1 MKHTNRM
8 PRTNRMTRMTKPA
21 VALLALLLLGTTA
34 FDAAAAGPGLAVEPS
49 ELPAKAR
56 TALKIDIDKARIETP
71 DLFRQVQDVASR
83 AAELDAGS
91 RRPGVPLTMHFKVLG
106 PRALMPMLE
115 LLAFDGH
122 TSTDLTPMAR
132 AALRVGLVEAVGIIR
147 DARAV
152 PVLSRIALRERD
164 VDMTRA
170 SADALGRIGTNDAY
184 DALLAALASAE
195 SHSSASTST
204 GSSERVQA
212 LLAGVGSSR
221 RVDGA
226 TLLAKRLDHESSRPD
241 AATAKAIAKAL
252 GTAGNAWAWKTLAN
266 RADEATVREIAA
278 RALVKAY
285 VAYPGEARIAAMNA
299 LLVVDDPHTNA
310 LVAAARSGASV
321 DEAGALDALSSR
333 LAKNPTH

>member
-1 MKHTNRM
+1 
-8 PRTNRMTRMTKPA
+8 
-21 VALLALLLLGTTA
+21 
-34 FDAAAAGPGLAVEPS
+34 
-49 ELPAKAR
+49 
-56 TALKIDIDKARIETP
+56 
-71 DLFRQVQDVASR
+71 
-83 AAELDAGS
+83 
-91 RRPGVPLTMHFKVLG
+91 
-106 PRALMPMLE
+106 MPMLE

-152 PVLSRIALRERD
+152 PVLSRIALRDRD

-184 DALLAALASAE
+184 DALLAALASAD
-195 SHSSASTST
+195 SNASTGTTTGTTT

-221 RVDGA
+221 RIDGA
-226 TLLAKRLDHESSRPD
+226 TLLAKRLDRESSHPD

-252 GTAGNAWAWKTLAN
+252 GTAGNAWAWKTLAS

-285 VAYPGEARIAAMNA
+285 VAYPGEARSAAMNA

-333 LAKNPTH
+333 LAKNPTR

>member
-1 MKHTNRM
+1 MK
-8 PRTNRMTRMTKPA
+8 RTTRMTRMT
-21 VALLALLLLGTTA
+21 LLAVLFLATAATTATTA
-34 FDAAAAGPGLAVEPS
+34 FDASAAVPGLAVDAA

-56 TALKIDIDKARIETP
+56 TSLKSEIDKARIETP
-71 DLFRQVQDVASR
+71 DLFRQVQDVANR
-83 AAELDAGS
+83 AAELDAS
-91 RRPGVPLTMHFKVLG
+91 ARRPGVPLTMSFKLLG

-115 LLAFDGH
+115 LLAFDGRAPN
-122 TSTDLTPMAR
+122 DLTPTAR

-147 DARAV
+147 DPRAV
-152 PVLSRIALRERD
+152 PVLSRIALRDRD

-170 SADALGRIGTNDAY
+170 SADALGRIGTTDAY
-184 DALLAALASAE
+184 DALLAALGAADTAVAT
-195 SHSSASTST
+195 SS
-204 GSSERVQA
+204 GSNERVHA

-221 RVDGA
+221 RIDAA
-226 TLLAKRLDHESSRPD
+226 TLLAKRLDRD
-241 AATAKAIAKAL
+241 ASHSDVATAKAVAKAL

-285 VAYPGEARIAAMNA
+285 VAYPGEARIAATNA
-299 LLVVDDPHTNA
+299 LLVVDDPHTEA

-321 DEAGALDALSSR
+321 DEASALDALSAR

>member
-1 MKHTNRM
+1 MK
-8 PRTNRMTRMTKPA
+8 RTYRMTLVT
-21 VALLALLLLGTTA
+21 VLLLGTTA
-34 FDAAAAGPGLAVEPS
+34 FDASAAAPGLAVEAS
-49 ELPAKAR
+49 ELPAKVR
-56 TALKIDIDKARIETP
+56 TSLKGDIDKARVETP
-71 DLFRQVQDVASR
+71 DLFRQVQDIANR
-83 AAELDAGS
+83 AAELDAGA
-91 RRPGVPLTMHFKVLG
+91 RRPGVPLTMHFKLLG

-115 LLAFDGH
+115 LLAFDGRAPN
-122 TSTDLTPMAR
+122 DLTPTAR

-152 PVLSRIALRERD
+152 PVLSRIALRDRD

-184 DALLAALASAE
+184 DALLAALASADGN
-195 SHSSASTST
+195 AVTST
-204 GSSERVQA
+204 GSSERVHA

-221 RVDGA
+221 RVDAA
-226 TLLAKRLDHESSRPD
+226 TLLAKRLDRESSHPD
-241 AATAKAIAKAL
+241 AVTAKAIAKAL

-285 VAYPGEARIAAMNA
+285 VAYPGEARTAAMNA
-299 LLVVDDPHTNA
+299 LLVVDDPHTDA

-321 DEAGALDALSSR
+321 DEAAALDALSSR